1 MKTTLYDYCR
11 THDRPELLREWHP
24 AKNAPLT
31 PEGITYGSKRSV
43 WWKCKKGHEWQ
54 TAVYTRA
61 AGSGCPY
68 CAGKRAWP
76 GENDL
81 ASQRP
86 DLATQWHPTKNNGV
100 TPADIPL
107 GSHHMAWWVCEKGHE
122 WKAIVKSRAIGGTGC
137 PVCANRALLPGIND
151 LATTHPELARQWHPA
166 KNGSLTPHDVMAG
179 TRRKVWWRCDRGHE
193 WQAAVSSRAVG
204 TGCPVCAGKT
214 AIPGENDLAS
224 LFPAIAAQW
233 HPTRNGGLTPE
244 KLPPYS
250 NKKAWWLCPLGHEY
264 TAAVAAR
271 ITDRSGCPYCA
282 GRKVLPGF
290 NDLATLEPKV
300 AAQWHPTLNG
310 ALTPEQVTTGS
321 HKKVWWEC
329 PNGHIWKAVI
339 YSRAGPG
346 SRKCGCPVCAGRI
359 QPERT
364 ERYRLAMAEH
374 EKFPR
379 AHAPKQNR
387 EKLEV

>member
-244 KLPPYS
+244 KLTPYS

-329 PNGHIWKAVI
+329 PNGHNWKAVI

>member
-61 AGSGCPY
+61 AGSGYPY

-244 KLPPYS
+244 KLTPYS

>member
-244 KLPPYS
+244 KLTPYS

-364 ERYRLAMAEH
+364 ERYRLAMAEY

>member
-151 LATTHPELARQWHPA
+151 LATTHPELARQ
-166 KNGSLTPHDVMAG
+166 
-179 TRRKVWWRCDRGHE
+179 
-193 WQAAVSSRAVG
+193 
-204 TGCPVCAGKT
+204 
-214 AIPGENDLAS
+214 
-224 LFPAIAAQW
+224 
-233 HPTRNGGLTPE
+233 
-244 KLPPYS
+244 
-250 NKKAWWLCPLGHEY
+250 
-264 TAAVAAR
+264 
-271 ITDRSGCPYCA
+271 
-282 GRKVLPGF
+282 
-290 NDLATLEPKV
+290 
-300 AAQWHPTLNG
+300 
-310 ALTPEQVTTGS
+310 
-321 HKKVWWEC
+321 
-329 PNGHIWKAVI
+329 
-339 YSRAGPG
+339 
-346 SRKCGCPVCAGRI
+346 
-359 QPERT
+359 
-364 ERYRLAMAEH
+364 
-374 EKFPR
+374 
-379 AHAPKQNR
+379 
-387 EKLEV
+387 

>member
-31 PEGITYGSKRSV
+31 PEGTTYGSKRSV

-244 KLPPYS
+244 KLTPYS

>member
-244 KLPPYS
+244 KLTPYS

-282 GRKVLPGF
+282 GRNVLPGF